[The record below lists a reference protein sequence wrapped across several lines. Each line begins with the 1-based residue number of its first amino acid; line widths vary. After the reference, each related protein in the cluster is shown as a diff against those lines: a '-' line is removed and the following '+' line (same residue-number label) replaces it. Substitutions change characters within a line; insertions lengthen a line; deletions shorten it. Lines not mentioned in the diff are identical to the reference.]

1 MEKLLIY
8 YSQNQNKFKTKITRK
23 YRTPKI
29 GYINQFDEV
38 LIKVINCEELQVNT
52 NRNKHLY
59 FVLSRLYKK

>member
-8 YSQNQNKFKTKITRK
+8 YSQNQNKFKIRITRK
-23 YRTPKI
+23 HKTYKI
-29 GYINQFDEV
+29 GTTNQFDEI

-52 NRNKHLY
+52 NKNKHLY